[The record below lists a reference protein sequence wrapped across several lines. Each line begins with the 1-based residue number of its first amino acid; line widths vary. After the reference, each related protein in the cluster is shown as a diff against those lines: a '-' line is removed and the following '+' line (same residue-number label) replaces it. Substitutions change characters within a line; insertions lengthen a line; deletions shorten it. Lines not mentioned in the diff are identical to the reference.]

1 MSPVEVNFLI
11 FSPVWSLL
19 ALVPLVAVPLKFPSM
34 AASKGPRYGLLAL
47 ELLTGLYWFGGFIA
61 LAVFLR
67 DRICFGTVCDV
78 AKAGT
83 ALSAI
88 NWLAWVASL
97 VLGTLRAFRGK
108 GDTAAGLSKEPKVE
122 MHQGV

>member
-19 ALVPLVAVPLKFPSM
+19 AIAALVVVPMKMTSF
-34 AASKGPRYGLLAL
+34 ASSTAGRYGLLAL
-47 ELLTGLYWFGGFIA
+47 EILTMLYWFGGFVA

-67 DRICFGTVCDV
+67 DRICFGGVCDV

-83 ALSAI
+83 ALSAVS
-88 NWLAWVASL
+88 WLAWMASV
-97 VLGTLRAFRGK
+97 VLSVMGVLRAK
-108 GDTAAGLSKEPKVE
+108 NEVAPMLKEPKVE